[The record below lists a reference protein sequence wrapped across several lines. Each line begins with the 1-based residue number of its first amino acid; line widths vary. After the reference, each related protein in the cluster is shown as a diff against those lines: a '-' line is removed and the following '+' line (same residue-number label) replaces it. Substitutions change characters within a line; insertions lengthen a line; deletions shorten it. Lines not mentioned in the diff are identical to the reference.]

1 MLPAD
6 SGGGGLFLAAIPVPP
21 GDPAALAAAAGT
33 YTAAH
38 GEMERDQAALSRVAG
53 NAGEAS
59 WIGVGALSFSLV
71 TSDLATAYTLTAGAL
86 AKGAT
91 ALRAYSSALAT
102 AKETARQANAEVAR
116 TNATASALLSAEA
129 TARASSEAAA
139 RAHQD
144 ATTAAA
150 HATANPHSPAAVSAA
165 DTARQAASD
174 AQNTATGDAN
184 RVSALTSQYD
194 GERALALRLIALT
207 EQQATTAA
215 NQAATAFN
223 DATLGLLDNKL
234 TPARGGA
241 EGVDGSPWD
250 ALTEVVEKT
259 HTSLG
264 FVGADGILW
273 AMGKGAE
280 NAAEFMKDLPKL
292 EQEWLHE
299 LLPWGQGASQ
309 DEWDTAVSRWWA
321 KSDAAEAF
329 GQDFANDTSML
340 GKLSVAGRIG
350 GGGVALF
357 GDGLTMVNPPQSGVM
372 GNVDRGVAAV
382 NAGIVGVDTVG
393 AIGTL
398 AGIDAI
404 SFSVPPVGVAVA
416 VGTGLYLSGAYA
428 YEHWAWF
435 RNDLANPVGHAFA
448 DMGKGVAH
456 GVSSLGH
463 DIASIF

>member
-6 SGGGGLFLAAIPVPP
+6 SGGGGLFLATIPVPP

-38 GEMERDQAALSRVAG
+38 GEMQRDQAALGRVAG
-53 NAGEAS
+53 SAGEAS
-59 WIGVGALSFSLV
+59 WIGVGALSFGLV
-71 TSDLATAYTLTAGAL
+71 SKDLAAAYTLTAGAL

-91 ALRAYSSALAT
+91 ALRSYGVALAA

-116 TNATASALLSAEA
+116 TNATATALLSAEA
-129 TARASSEAAA
+129 TARSSAEAASQ
-139 RAHQD
+139 AHQD
-144 ATTAAA
+144 AATATA

-165 DTARQAASD
+165 DAARQTATD
-174 AQNTATGDAN
+174 AQNTATGDAG
-184 RVSALTSQYD
+184 RVSVLTAQYD
-194 GERALALRLIALT
+194 AERAQALRLIALAK
-207 EQQATTAA
+207 QQATTAA
-215 NQAATAFN
+215 NQAGTAFD
-223 DATLGLLDNKL
+223 DATLGLLDNN
-234 TPARGGA
+234 PVQARGGA
-241 EGVDGSPWD
+241 EGVDGGPWEGI
-250 ALTEVVEKT
+250 TQVVEKT

-299 LLPWGQGASQ
+299 IAPWGQNASQ
-309 DEWDTAVSRWWA
+309 EEWDAAVRRWWA

-329 GQDFANDTSML
+329 GQDYANDTSLL
-340 GKLSVAGRIG
+340 GRLSVAGRIG
-350 GGGVALF
+350 GGGIALF
-357 GDGLTMVNPPQSGVM
+357 GDGLTMVNPPQSGAM

-448 DMGKGVAH
+448 DMGKGIAH